1 MAAAERAGRPI
12 MLELRLYVAGDAPN
26 SLLARDNLRTL
37 LSGLPPDVVTLEII
51 DCLREPQRALR
62 DGVLVTP
69 TLVRMTPAP
78 RRTIVGT
85 LSDAARV
92 AAALGLA
99 DLASA
104 VAPTPTGLADVAR

>member
-1 MAAAERAGRPI
+1 MAPDADRGERST
-12 MLELRLYVAGDAPN
+12 LTLRLYVAGDAPN

-37 LSGLPPDVVTLEII
+37 LSAMPPDAVSLEVI

-69 TLVRMTPAP
+69 TLVRMAPTP

-92 AAALGLA
+92 VLALGLA
-99 DLASA
+99 DLA
-104 VAPTPTGLADVAR
+104 VAPTPTGLADVAG